1 MRLKIRPVHF
11 AIVSAGLLLALIAF
25 RLGFGWTYH
34 TPKRDP
40 AAIERAY
47 DFSNFSGD
55 ELNAAIRGRLVEAA
69 KVVNL
74 QGEWGVEL
82 GSFLLKN
89 KIGEIVSACEFYST
103 VILRFSG
110 VGMFVSGAPSRMSIE
125 GRCKDTEYLNRI
137 SPQMVPFLEIYKLP
151 VHDQVYQK
159 PTNSLLKVTFSNVS
173 DSWPNT
179 WALDSIELNNS
190 SGDKITVDRDE
201 MKSIL
206 GKYLEIQLPQ

>member
-1 MRLKIRPVHF
+1 
-11 AIVSAGLLLALIAF
+11 
-25 RLGFGWTYH
+25 
-34 TPKRDP
+34 
-40 AAIERAY
+40 
-47 DFSNFSGD
+47 
-55 ELNAAIRGRLVEAA
+55 
-69 KVVNL
+69 
-74 QGEWGVEL
+74 
-82 GSFLLKN
+82 
-89 KIGEIVSACEFYST
+89 
-103 VILRFSG
+103 
-110 VGMFVSGAPSRMSIE
+110 MFVSGAPSRMSIE